1 MTFEIFKLSQHPK
14 VQTKRPQS
22 VIGILDEKPEDDNY
36 QNYDIDF
43 WYRKTK
49 SVVVTT
55 IEIFQTILLYV
66 FTAIIGEQQYSPK
79 SEKKRNIVRT
89 KMTLQLHRDKI
100 ETWSNQVDGKFADKG
115 KTSIC
120 NIFHISE
127 RIQYILMSI

>member
-1 MTFEIFKLSQHPK
+1 MTFEIFKLNQHPK

-79 SEKKRNIVRT
+79 SVLHQQKEKKYREN
-89 KMTLQLHRDKI
+89 KD
-100 ETWSNQVDGKFADKG
+100 DFAI
-115 KTSIC
+115 TPRQ
-120 NIFHISE
+120 N
-127 RIQYILMSI
+127 